1 MISTLTTTKE
11 GGCKSKPD
19 KIKNNKIYSTILE
32 GTENTQDAN
41 ESSRTELDSHA
52 NMPVI
57 AMNAYILSKIGETVD
72 VAPFTPDYKPI
83 SVELVD
89 AALKYECPY
98 SREINILIIRRGLY
112 VPSMTHN
119 LLPPFMLREAGFN
132 INEVPK
138 IHVTLPT
145 EEHHAITF
153 QETIFSNSSIT
164 TWHILLFSHQQAK
177 YSRTGRTRGCICLD
191 THNLES
197 TF

>member
-1 MISTLTTTKE
+1 MISTLTTSE
-11 GGCKSKPD
+11 QGGCKSKLD
-19 KIKNNKIYSTILE
+19 KTKNNKVYSTILE
-32 GTENTQDAN
+32 GSEITQDAN

-57 AMNAYILSKIGETVD
+57 GKNAYILSKIGETVD

-98 SREINILIIRRGLY
+98 SGKVKILIIRRGLY

-119 LLPPFMLREAGFN
+119 LLPPFMLRESGIH

-138 IHVTLPT
+138 
-145 EEHHAITF
+145 
-153 QETIFSNSSIT
+153 NSCNLT
-164 TWHILLFSHQQAK
+164 
-177 YSRTGRTRGCICLD
+177 YRGAPCYNIPR
-191 THNLES
+191 NQ
-197 TF
+197 F

>member
-1 MISTLTTTKE
+1 MISTLTTTEE
-11 GGCKSKPD
+11 GDCKSELD
-19 KIKNNKIYSTILE
+19 KIQVRKPVDAILVQNNKIYSTIME
-32 GTENTQDAN
+32 GTGTMVDVN

-57 AMNAYILSKIGETVD
+57 GMKAYILSKIGETVE

-98 SREINILIIRRGLY
+98 SGEIKILIIRRGLH
-112 VPSMTHN
+112 VPSITHN
-119 LLPPFMLREAGFN
+119 LRPPFMLREAGIT

-138 IHVTLPT
+138 SHVTSPT

-153 QETIFSNSSIT
+153 QETNF
-164 TWHILLFSHQQAK
+164 
-177 YSRTGRTRGCICLD
+177 
-191 THNLES
+191 
-197 TF
+197 